1 MYNTSENYDTD
12 DLARRRPRFYRKSEL
27 ALEYFPDSASKRAAR
42 TRLIR
47 SIRRC
52 KGLSERLEE
61 CTHQGVQQEFS
72 PKEVALIFEYLG
84 EP

>member
-1 MYNTSENYDTD
+1 MYNTSENHDTD
-12 DLARRRPRFYRKSEL
+12 DLVRSRPRFYQKSEL
-27 ALEYFPDSASKRAAR
+27 ALEYFPDSASKRTAR

-52 KGLSERLEE
+52 KGLLERIEE

-72 PKEVALIFEYLG
+72 PRKVALIFEYLG
-84 EP
+84 KP